1 MRTKQTKAE
10 GFKFLEECLEFF
22 CLKFIYLN
30 NFKVAKKMYG
40 KQAVADQTTSIA
52 EVNNFYVEF
61 GRLSVPFKK
70 KAGAKR
76 LIKNYVD

>member
-1 MRTKQTKAE
+1 
-10 GFKFLEECLEFF
+10 
-22 CLKFIYLN
+22 
-30 NFKVAKKMYG
+30 MYG
-40 KQAVADQTTSIA
+40 KQAAADQTTSIA

-61 GRLSVPFKK
+61 GRISIPFKK